1 MEDFNLKK
9 FLTENKLTRNSR
21 LLNENIDVTDGEYVD
36 ENKIIKFLKDT
47 MISKGYNLPEDFWL
61 DMKENADFTIEDD
74 EGYRNREYF
83 ENFDEDDALEEVKD
97 YLEALLDYHR
107 GYPLDHPYLQNITS
121 IEDFKR

>member
-1 MEDFNLKK
+1 MENNFNLKS
-9 FLTENKLTRNSR
+9 FLAEGKLLKEENF
-21 LLNENIDVTDGEYVD
+21 IDKDYVDEDYVD

-61 DMKENADFTIEDD
+61 DMKEGADFSIDN
-74 EGYRNREYF
+74 EGYRDREYF

-107 GYPLDHPYLQNITS
+107 GYPSDHPYLQNINS
-121 IEDFKR
+121 LEDFKN